1 MITEE
6 GKAGRKIG
14 ERWSAILVSSPN
26 TVPAFSARRWNT
38 CVGRVAWYWMRRS
51 RYARLPRS
59 RYNCA
64 TEIRA
69 KLWYRVSWKV

>member
-1 MITEE
+1 MR
-6 GKAGRKIG
+6 KYPGRPRG
-14 ERWSAILVSSPN
+14 SGFLRSPID
-26 TVPAFSARRWNT
+26 T
-38 CVGRVAWYWMRRS
+38 CVGRVAWYLMRRS

-69 KLWYRVSWKV
+69 KLWYRVSWKL